1 MVAWKKLI
9 LLLDAEFVFF
19 DLWETGEKY
28 GYDFFLGGIV
38 IAICEAISG
47 GRGFSLGFLV
57 GEDDM
62 LDGGMVYRY
71 IQ

>member
-9 LLLDAEFVFF
+9 FLLDAEFGELLIF
-19 DLWETGEKY
+19 WETGVKNMAT
-28 GYDFFLGGIV
+28 FFRGGLV

-62 LDGGMVYRY
+62 LDG
-71 IQ
+71 